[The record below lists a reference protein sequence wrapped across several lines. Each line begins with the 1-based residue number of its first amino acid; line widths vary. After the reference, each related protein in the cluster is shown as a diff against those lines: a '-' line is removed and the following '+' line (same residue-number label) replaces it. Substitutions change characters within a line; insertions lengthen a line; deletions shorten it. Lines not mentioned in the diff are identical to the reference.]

1 MGADYYWEHKFEEE
15 RRAREYHVIKAE
27 RDQLKR
33 DHDTMLATLTAAQAR
48 CTELLEENR
57 RLRFRSEGSD
67 TVHGFRGWDI
77 ASAPR
82 QEDYAINALIT
93 ELSRART
100 LHPPCSRE
108 RFMVALAEEVGEL
121 AKEVLEGGS
130 EERVQTEALQ
140 VACVAMRIVLDATD
154 RKVDP

>member
-1 MGADYYWEHKFEEE
+1 MGVDYYWEHKFEEE

-27 RDQLKR
+27 RDQLKH

-57 RLRFRSEGSD
+57 RLRSVWLHEAGVTSSLLD
-67 TVHGFRGWDI
+67 
-77 ASAPR
+77 
-82 QEDYAINALIT
+82 
-93 ELSRART
+93 ELSRARAK
-100 LHPPCSRE
+100 HPACTRE

-130 EERVQTEALQ
+130 EERVHAEALQ

-154 RKVDP
+154 RRVDP